1 MALEQEAVVKF
12 LRSLF
17 SEDLRASPRH
27 EVHYPAHVEVD
38 SDHPILSCVIWD
50 ISSGGAKLTIAG
62 QQDLPKEFVLLFR
75 RRCRIVRR
83 AGGQVAVQ
91 FQ

>member
-1 MALEQEAVVKF
+1 MKF
-12 LRSLF
+12 LRALW

-27 EVHYPAHVEVD
+27 EVHYPAHVEVEGD
-38 SDHPILSCVIWD
+38 LPILSCVIWD
-50 ISSGGAKLTIAG
+50 ISAGGAKLTVAG
-62 QQDLPKEFVLLFR
+62 EQDLPEEFVLLFR

-83 AGGQVAVQ
+83 TDGQVAVQ

>member
-1 MALEQEAVVKF
+1 VKRETSVKF
-12 LRSLF
+12 LRSLL
-17 SEDLRASPRH
+17 SQDLRASPRH
-27 EVHYPAHVEVD
+27 EVHYPAHLEVEGD
-38 SDHPILSCVIWD
+38 PPILSCVIWD

-62 QQDLPKEFVLLFR
+62 HQDLPEEFVLLFR

-83 AGGQVAVQ
+83 TDGQVAVQ

>member
-1 MALEQEAVVKF
+1 VKF
-12 LRSLF
+12 LRSLL
-17 SEDLRASPRH
+17 SEDLRASPRY

-38 SDHPILSCVIWD
+38 GDHPVLSCVIWD
-50 ISSGGAKLTIAG
+50 ISSGGAKLTIAS
-62 QQDLPKEFVLLFR
+62 QQNLPEEFVLLFR

-83 AGGQVAVQ
+83 TDGQVAVQ